1 MLDHSFIF
9 SAKPRAKLARHIILW
24 IVYAVYFTAQ
34 SYLPTGAVQEDI
46 PHLIKVALVSTAV
59 FLPWC
64 AIALYVLLYFLYP
77 RFLEKQ
83 RFALFGLFFLAL
95 FTLGTGINYIA
106 SRIFYY
112 YTSPTPISTPQSFF
126 LGVHNVVIGLIFSI
140 LLLGIHLGRKAYSQQ
155 QANLRLARQLAR
167 TELQL
172 LKTRLDPQ
180 FLFRS
185 LDDLRRQADAG
196 SPAAPAAILR
206 LSDTLSE
213 VLYGPDEDPED
224 GPHPSSKAAP
234 LSSKVAPPSTSGAG
248 ATSHSSPKDK
258 RHDPL

>member
-1 MLDHSFIF
+1 MIDHSFIF
-9 SAKPRAKLARHIILW
+9 SGNPRAKRARHLILW

-34 SYLPTGAVQEDI
+34 SYLPTGADRENVS
-46 PHLIKVALVSTAV
+46 HLLKVAFVSTAM

-64 AIALYVLLYFLYP
+64 AIAFYVLLYFLYP
-77 RFLEKQ
+77 RFLQQQ
-83 RFALFGLFFLAL
+83 RFLAFGCWYVLLVL
-95 FTLGTGINYIA
+95 LGAGINYFT
-106 SRIFYY
+106 SLLFYY
-112 YTSPTPISTPQSFF
+112 YTSATPISAKQSFF
-126 LGVHNVVIGLIFSI
+126 LGFHNVVIGCIFSV
-140 LLLGIHLGRKAYSQQ
+140 LLLGVHLGRKAYSQQ

-213 VLYGPDEDPED
+213 VLYGPDEDPAHASPD
-224 GPHPSSKAAP
+224 NASHAAP
-234 LSSKVAPPSTSGAG
+234 QNTPP
-248 ATSHSSPKDK
+248 SSPKDS
-258 RHDPL
+258 RHDHN